1 MNYVIAHGKGRYN
14 ENYHLCRDRKFSMGF
29 WYMGRRS
36 KHSTLIYKRKG
47 MAERVLSKLKRRGVV
62 WDEAFVKEVK

>member
-1 MNYVIAHGKGRYN
+1 
-14 ENYHLCRDRKFSMGF
+14 MGF

-47 MAERVLSKLKRRGVV
+47 MAERVLSKLKRKGLV